1 MQKENTNTLSEVLK
15 PSIWVQ
21 GSIRCT
27 YLSFFDKKGSYL
39 FSLQKKDALD
49 NPVVY
54 GTKIRRRSGNYNYV
68 EVSLTDDAIRLINE
82 KVKDNKRTAYFAQ
95 VLDKQRTVYVSE
107 PNVFWTE
114 MPQEVQE
121 EIQEKITTEKKK
133 SVSKLALLAGVALM
147 FIGK

>member
-54 GTKIRRRSGNYNYV
+54 GTKIRRRSDNYNYV

-82 KVKDNKRTAYFAQ
+82 KVKDTPRTDYFS
-95 VLDKQRTVYVSE
+95 KQNTVYVSE

-114 MPQEVQE
+114 MPEEVQE
-121 EIQEKITTEKKK
+121 SITTEQKKR
-133 SVSKLALLAGVALM
+133 VSKLALVGGIMLM
-147 FIGK
+147 LIGK

>member
-15 PSIWVQ
+15 PLIWVQ

-54 GTKIRRRSGNYNYV
+54 GTKIRHRSDNYNYV

-82 KVKDNKRTAYFAQ
+82 KVKDTPRTDYFS
-95 VLDKQRTVYVSE
+95 KQNTVYVSE

-114 MPQEVQE
+114 MPVEVQE
-121 EIQEKITTEKKK
+121 SITTEQKKR
-133 SVSKLALLAGVALM
+133 VSKLALVGGIMLM
-147 FIGK
+147 LIGK